1 MHSIMKLILIGALR
15 YDNHTFVEGT
25 QMSPRAAMVYKIN
38 PRNTFRLTYNKAFD
52 SPSALN
58 YSLDILSGYL
68 PTGIG
73 VRGIETEE
81 DSPSTEMKMEI

>member
-1 MHSIMKLILIGALR
+1 MNDYIDFIGAIR
-15 YDNHTFVEGT
+15 YDNHTFIEGT

-38 PRNTFRLTYNKAFD
+38 PRNTFRLSYNEAFD

-73 VRGIETEE
+73 VRGNWKQRRTFL
-81 DSPSTEMKMEI
+81 